1 VREPGPRRSSVRLAR
16 VFFLEVNVASF
27 GDAAKNRND
36 EQPDSGFE
44 ILGGT
49 LLVEVAVD
57 QSRLEVLY
65 EQIRDAARRGVLDGY
80 ADAAEEIARFEQA
93 QGATDGARP

>member
-1 VREPGPRRSSVRLAR
+1 M
-16 VFFLEVNVASF
+16 ASF
-27 GDAAKNRND
+27 GDAAKQ
-36 EQPDSGFE
+36 QPDEPDGDFT

-57 QSRLEVLY
+57 PSRLEVLY
-65 EQIRDAARRGVLDGY
+65 GQVRDATRRGVLDGY

-93 QGATDGARP
+93 QDTAGGAAP